1 MEKHKIAD
9 SIFYFPATESPLS
22 ADVGII
28 QCAEGVWLYDVG
40 SSDEAVAAIEA
51 MPGKK
56 NIVLSHFH
64 PDHAGNIDR
73 VSYDMLYAGKFTC
86 ERLGGIGISV
96 EDQMYFENGIHLF
109 PLPSCHAKG
118 CMGLEYGAYA
128 FLGDAVY
135 GIDKDGRTA
144 YNAGLLRE
152 LIAVL
157 KSLQANWFLVSH
169 KNPFVNPRDAV
180 ITELEEIYAR
190 RSPHEPY
197 IYSRGQ

>member
-40 SSDEAVAAIEA
+40 SSDEAVATIEA

-56 NIVLSHFH
+56 TVVLSHFH
-64 PDHAGNIDR
+64 PDHAGNIER
-73 VSYDMLYAGKFTC
+73 VPYDMLYTGKFTC
-86 ERLGGIGISV
+86 RRLGGIGVSV
-96 EDQMYFENGIHLF
+96 EDHLYFESGIHLF

-118 CMGLEYGAYA
+118 CVGLEYGAYA

-135 GIDKDGRTA
+135 ATDKDGRIA
-144 YNAGLLRE
+144 YNAGLLKE

-157 KSLQANWFLVSH
+157 KSLEASWFLVSH
-169 KNPFVNPRDAV
+169 SVPFVKPKTEV
-180 ITELEEIYAR
+180 IAELEGIYAL
-190 RSPHEPY
+190 RSPHESY
-197 IYSRGQ
+197 IYLQ

>member
-1 MEKHKIAD
+1 MMEKRKIAD
-9 SIFYFPATESPLS
+9 SIYYFPAAESPLS

-40 SSDEAVAAIEA
+40 SSDEAAAVIEA
-51 MPGKK
+51 IPGKK

-86 ERLGGIGISV
+86 KRLSKGVSV
-96 EDQMYFENGIHLF
+96 EDHMYFENGIHLF
-109 PLPSCHAKG
+109 PLPSGHAKG
-118 CMGLEYGAYA
+118 CLGLEYGDYA

-135 GIDKDGRTA
+135 ATGKDGRIA
-144 YNAGLLRE
+144 YNAGLLKE

-157 KSLQANWFLVSH
+157 KSLEASWFLVSH
-169 KNPFVNPRDAV
+169 KNSFVNPRDAV
-180 ITELEEIYAR
+180 ITELEEIYAL
-190 RSPHEPY
+190 RSPHEPF
-197 IYSRGQ
+197 IYLQ